1 VAVIV
6 PEEPVTT
13 GPGSAEGFVHDGA
26 AGADGPDFEPWCED
40 RVELFLDDFLP
51 EDDFFVLEEDDFEL
65 VEDVVLGFVFD
76 AVLLVV

>member
-1 VAVIV
+1 M

-26 AGADGPDFEPWCED
+26 AGVDGLDFEPWCED
-40 RVELFLDDFLP
+40 PVELFLDDFWP
-51 EDDFFVLEEDDFEL
+51 EDDFFVLEEDDFDFEL